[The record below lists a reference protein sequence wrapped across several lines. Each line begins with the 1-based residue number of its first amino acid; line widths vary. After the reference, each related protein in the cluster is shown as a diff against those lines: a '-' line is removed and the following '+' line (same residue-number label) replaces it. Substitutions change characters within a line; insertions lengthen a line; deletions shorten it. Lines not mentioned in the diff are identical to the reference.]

1 MDSRYYTNAGEVW
14 GRSKREHNIPDPA
27 PAMDKA
33 RDPVKMYLEEA
44 ILRLRFGISGQ
55 AD

>member
-1 MDSRYYTNAGEVW
+1 MLGKCW

-44 ILRLRFGISGQ
+44 IPSLAFRNQRTG
-55 AD
+55 